1 MPIRDGLETGSL
13 PAALLS
19 QVAWGEVWSR
29 CVHLLHAVCAP
40 SQPLPPP
47 KFGRDAKQI
56 CWCLQ
61 APPFPLPA
69 ASDCPEHTL
78 LGPLFQLHNIFQP
91 DVKIFSKYKWILFA
105 ERENVWRP
113 RSSWGQMHGLDQ
125 RPQPELPQHWD
136 TVRPGDWV
144 AGAVYWSSE
153 VGEMVGLRN
162 TPPVSAIENKG
173 GQFTDC

>member
-1 MPIRDGLETGSL
+1 MDLKQARYRLRCFHKLLEEKCGAGAFICSTLCARQANPSL
-13 PAALLS
+13 PLNL
-19 QVAWGEVWSR
+19 VAMQNKSVD
-29 CVHLLHAVCAP
+29 VCR
-40 SQPLPPP
+40 LPT
-47 KFGRDAKQI
+47 
-56 CWCLQ
+56 
-61 APPFPLPA
+61 FPLPA